1 MAARKSNKKKNGS
14 AEAIV
19 ATVTGTSVVE
29 KASNG
34 LVFGIEGPVYPDG
47 CLHFSPND
55 LIRYELLQERVQSN
69 LQQIGLN
76 IGEKER
82 VVNNANREIERIRK
96 EANDRVTALEGTRI
110 NLVSVGKTREEEL
123 RRFQEGL
130 SVAYNGLDLTK
141 TSYDETSG
149 KIFVMEADGEP
160 QPVFPQDL

>member
-1 MAARKSNKKKNGS
+1 MAAKKKSKKNGH

-19 ATVTGTSVVE
+19 ATVVTDSVEE
-29 KASNG
+29 KVSNG
-34 LVFGIEGPVYPDG
+34 LVFGIEGPIYPDG

-76 IGEKER
+76 MGEKER
-82 VVNNANREIERIRK
+82 VANTANREIERIQK
-96 EANDRVTALEGTRI
+96 EANARIAALDGVRV
-110 NLVSVGKTREEEL
+110 NLVSVGKTREEDL

-160 QPVFPQDL
+160 QPVFPQDV

>member
-160 QPVFPQDL
+160 QPVFPQDV

>member
-1 MAARKSNKKKNGS
+1 MAAKKSSKKKNGS
-14 AEAIV
+14 AEVIV
-19 ATVTGTSVVE
+19 ATVVGALVEE

-76 IGEKER
+76 MGEKER
-82 VVNNANREIERIRK
+82 VANTANREIDRIQK
-96 EANDRVTALEGTRI
+96 EATARIVALDSARV

-160 QPVFPQDL
+160 QPVFPQDV